1 MIDLSTVD
9 KIAGLAKLEFSPT
22 EKEAMVADLSKI
34 IGFMD
39 KLNELDTT
47 DVEPL
52 IYMTTETNA
61 LRSDTVEQGI
71 TQKQALSNAPKK
83 DSDYIKVPKVI
94 EQK

>member
-9 KIAGLAKLEFSPT
+9 KIAGLAKLEFSSA

-39 KLNELDTT
+39 KLNEVDTT
-47 DVEPL
+47 DVAPL
-52 IYMTTETNA
+52 IYMTTETNS
-61 LRSDTVEQGI
+61 LRSDTVAQGI

-94 EQK
+94 GA

>member
-1 MIDLSTVD
+1 MIDLSIVD
-9 KIAGLAKLEFSPT
+9 KIAGLAKLEFSTP
-22 EKEAMVADLSKI
+22 EKEAMVKDLSRI

-39 KLNELDTT
+39 KLNEVDTT
-47 DVEPL
+47 NVEPL

-61 LRSDTVEQGI
+61 LRTDVVKQGI